1 MDECFMVGD
10 KSNDTRINRTKQLL
24 KWFIEQKSRWN
35 TAHEFAIMIL
45 GEMAVWH
52 MDFTTDTVL
61 LSHAIDE
68 LYTMGKFPA
77 FDSTSMFKEIL
88 IHSDLDDDD
97 DSTIR
102 AIMIYT
108 RSDVLP
114 SLPDREILDTLHL
127 SGRFFYDCIYIH
139 QKASEVAGPIKPQ
152 MVYDRLTEMEDQ
164 DMPGYYY
171 ELTKML
177 KKFCSAMGELLAH
190 PRVRPL
196 QDELSSKMQLPP
208 KIPVTYK
215 SPDIMSAEMP
225 SSKSTDIFGN
235 PKRSSME
242 RERERTSSRAKDDT
256 MQSYPGSGNMSVD
269 FGNNKGSPGSGNGTG
284 KDDAIL
290 I

>member
-1 MDECFMVGD
+1 MDECFMVGE

-196 QDELSSKMQLPP
+196 QDELSSKMQPP
-208 KIPVTYK
+208 PSMKRAEEKILQQQQQLHQEQALQ
-215 SPDIMSAEMP
+215 MHLHHHHHQQQQQQQQQQQH
-225 SSKSTDIFGN
+225 N
-235 PKRSSME
+235 NNNNNN
-242 RERERTSSRAKDDT
+242 SSRT
-256 MQSYPGSGNMSVD
+256 PLPRLTNEQR
-269 FGNNKGSPGSGNGTG
+269 F
-284 KDDAIL
+284 L
-290 I
+290 